1 METLTAYE
9 ARVKFG
15 DLLIKSQK
23 GPVQIT
29 RSGKPMSVMISAES
43 YELMEEMKM
52 KFLEEKIARSEED
65 IANGRTV
72 DGGEFFNDL
81 LSGKYD

>member
-72 DGGEFFNDL
+72 DGTEFFNDL